1 MVVERVEEEV
11 AVAKDP
17 GGRGDRVEG
26 DVVRDLVDLL
36 DLLDL
41 LDGEDL
47 VDRVDRVDGEDQVDH
62 HVNHSGM
69 VITSKSLIL
78 LNLIEVVHALLAKEI
93 Q

>member
-26 DVVRDLVDLL
+26 DVVRDLV